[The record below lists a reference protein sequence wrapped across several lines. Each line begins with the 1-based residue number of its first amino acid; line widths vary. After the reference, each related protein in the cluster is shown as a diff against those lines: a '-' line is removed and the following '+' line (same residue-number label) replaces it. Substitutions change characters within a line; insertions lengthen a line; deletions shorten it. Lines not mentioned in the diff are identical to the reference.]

1 MKTLI
6 YVGYKKV
13 TPKPVS
19 VEAGAKLM
27 KQLRERGKTNV
38 HLKVVR

>member
-27 KQLRERGKTNV
+27 ADLRSSGKKNI